1 MQGGYLSLEIAGGHL
16 ATAGDGPMANGQE
29 AAAAWAFSGI
39 FLLLML
45 ILSLGIFGLQIYS
58 CIWAGSDAER
68 RGKSGFLIGLL
79 VFFTWPLGLLI
90 WLLARPEGQMPP
102 IPPAPVLPPSV
113 PPMPPVPPPPVPGA
127 DRGR

>member
-1 MQGGYLSLEIAGGHL
+1 MQVGYSSLEIAGGHL

-29 AAAAWAFSGI
+29 ATAAFAVMGGFMLFFLI
-39 FLLLML
+39 FAAVL
-45 ILSLGIFGLQIYS
+45 FGLQIYS

-68 RGKSGFLIGLL
+68 RGKSGILIGLL

-90 WLLARPEGQMPP
+90 WLVARPEGQMPP
-102 IPPAPVLPPSV
+102 IPPAPVLPPPT
-113 PPMPPVPPPPVPGA
+113 PPMPPAPPPPVPGA